1 MDSDLISRKA
11 LLELYEGLD
20 GQGLKV
26 PVEVVRQNIKDMPTV
41 DRWIPCSE
49 RMPEDGRPVLAT
61 LVHTYEHDYRNYGI
75 ARYVEFDNGE
85 RHWYENH
92 HGYLEWDKYSDG
104 KGGCS
109 LYKVIAWMPLPSP
122 YKAGDIDG

>member
-1 MDSDLISRKA
+1 MASDLISRKA

-49 RMPEDGRPVLAT
+49 RLPEEEGMYLITSNLFGSLEVQYVFYSENVQMFVCNGTPV
-61 LVHTYEHDYRNYGI
+61 
-75 ARYVEFDNGE
+75 
-85 RHWYENH
+85 
-92 HGYLEWDKYSDG
+92 
-104 KGGCS
+104 
-109 LYKVIAWMPLPSP
+109 AWMPLPEP